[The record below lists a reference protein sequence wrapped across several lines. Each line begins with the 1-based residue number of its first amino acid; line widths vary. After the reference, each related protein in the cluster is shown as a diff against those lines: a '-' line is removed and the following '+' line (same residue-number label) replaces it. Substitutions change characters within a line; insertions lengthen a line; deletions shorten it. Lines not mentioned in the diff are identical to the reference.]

1 MAEDASVTRQPFGS
15 QNLPLPV
22 PNPLVCG
29 GAAPPFPAFHARAPW
44 WGGDLQTLRNV
55 LQFTSVD
62 LSVAQARLGLPLADG
77 DELIAL
83 LNMPAADTGKP
94 VIVLIHGLTGDENSR
109 NICTS
114 AAYHL
119 ARGFPVI
126 RLNLRGA
133 GPSLGHCRGHYH
145 AGRSDDL
152 RQALPHLPEALCAR
166 GVLLVGVSLGGNM
179 LLKFLA
185 EWALPMVRAAA
196 AVSAPIDLK
205 RAQACLM
212 RPRNAI
218 YHRHL
223 LRTMKADAMRAG
235 HVGADIV
242 AGIASIY
249 EFDDRIVAPS
259 NGFANAEDYY
269 ARSSA
274 APLLGKIRTPTLAV
288 HAADDPWIPAGMYT
302 ERAWPSAGPV
312 TLLMPP
318 SGGHVGFHDR
328 DDRWPWHDRCIGQF
342 FDTIAFA
349 A

>member
-1 MAEDASVTRQPFGS
+1 M
-15 QNLPLPV
+15 
-22 PNPLVCG
+22 
-29 GAAPPFPAFHARAPW
+29 
-44 WGGDLQTLRNV
+44 
-55 LQFTSVD
+55 LQFTSLD
-62 LSVAQARLGLPLADG
+62 LSVAQSRLRLPLADG

-94 VIVLIHGLTGDENSR
+94 AIVLIHGLTGDENSR

-133 GPSLGHCRGHYH
+133 GPSLGRHRGHYH

-152 RQALPHLPEALCAR
+152 RQALPHLPETLRMR

-185 EWALPMVRAAA
+185 EGALPMVRAAA

-205 RAQACLM
+205 RAQTSIM
-212 RPRNAI
+212 RPRNTI

-223 LRTMKADAMRAG
+223 LHTMKSDAMRAG
-235 HVGADIV
+235 QVAADIV
-242 AGIASIY
+242 AGIANIY
-249 EFDDRIVAPS
+249 DFDDRIVAPS
-259 NGFANAEDYY
+259 NGFASAEDYY

-274 APLLGKIRTPTLAV
+274 APLLGGIRTPTLVV
-288 HAADDPWIPAGMYT
+288 HAADDPWIPTEMYT
-302 ERAWPSAGPV
+302 ERDWPSAGPV
-312 TLLMPP
+312 TLLIVPG
-318 SGGHVGFHDR
+318 GGHVGFHAR
-328 DDRWPWHDRCIGQF
+328 DDRWPWHDRCIGRF
-342 FDTIAFA
+342 FNACMASTAQDNPIFDLRAPQDPG
-349 A
+349 